1 MEGMIKT
8 CRGIDVH
15 QKSIVCFILDV
26 PLDTN
31 RPKIIQKTF
40 GTRTD

>member
-26 PLDTN
+26 PFMIT
-31 RPKIIQKTF
+31 
-40 GTRTD
+40 